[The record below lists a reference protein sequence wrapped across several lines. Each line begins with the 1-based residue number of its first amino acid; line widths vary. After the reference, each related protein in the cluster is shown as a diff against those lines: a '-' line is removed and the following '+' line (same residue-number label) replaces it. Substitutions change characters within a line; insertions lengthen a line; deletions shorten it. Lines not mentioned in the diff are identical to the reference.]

1 MALQR
6 ITPGLRTTT
15 LVTGKTKF
23 SSDIDLSFAAKP
35 GVPTSYDSDRVGQD
49 FKGDIYKKTDV
60 SAILQSVENILL
72 TNTQEKPFEP
82 SFGGNLRG
90 ILFENASTISE
101 PFMINLI
108 EDELKR
114 WEPRV
119 TVRGVTF
126 FDGGNAISRGSS
138 AITTTER
145 NELSIRLELLVN
157 NQGFEEEIT
166 TTILL
171 NRLR

>member
-1 MALQR
+1 MALQK
-6 ITPGLRTTT
+6 ISPGLRKTT

-23 SSDIDLSFAAKP
+23 SSDIDLSFTAKP
-35 GVPTSYDSDRVGQD
+35 GVPTSYDSSGVGQD
-49 FKGDIYKKTDV
+49 FKGDIYKKSDT
-60 SAILQSVENILL
+60 SAVLQSVENILL
-72 TNTQEKPFEP
+72 TNTLEKPFEP
-82 SFGGNLRG
+82 SFGGNLRS
-90 ILFENASTISE
+90 ILFENPSTISE
-101 PFMINLI
+101 PFMIRLI

-119 TVRGVTF
+119 TVTSITF
-126 FDGGNAISRGSS
+126 LDGGNAISRGSS
-138 AITTTER
+138 TIRSTER
-145 NELSIRLELLVN
+145 NELSMRIELLIN